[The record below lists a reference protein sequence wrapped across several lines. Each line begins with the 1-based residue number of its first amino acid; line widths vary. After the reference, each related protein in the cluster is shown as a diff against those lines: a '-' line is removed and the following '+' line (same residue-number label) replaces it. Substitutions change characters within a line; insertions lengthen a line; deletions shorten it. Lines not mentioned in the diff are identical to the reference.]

1 MNVQLLIAA
10 ILVLVGAA
18 IHTFAGE
25 KTDIKHLKRSQ
36 IPTGL
41 KLEIRMSWY
50 MAAIDMAVSGI
61 YMLFLAFN
69 DSLKG
74 ASLLVNFTAL
84 RFILYGIMAFLMLLI
99 TQRDYLSK
107 VPQWILLIAIGLLA
121 WWGTT

>member
-36 IPTGL
+36 IPAGL

-69 DSLKG
+69 DSLEG
-74 ASLLVNFTAL
+74 ARLLVSFTAL
-84 RFILYGIMAFLMLLI
+84 RITLYGVVAFLLLLI
-99 TQRDYLSK
+99 TQRDYLFR
-107 VPQWILLIAIGLLA
+107 VPQWVLLIAIGLMA
-121 WWGTT
+121 WWGIA